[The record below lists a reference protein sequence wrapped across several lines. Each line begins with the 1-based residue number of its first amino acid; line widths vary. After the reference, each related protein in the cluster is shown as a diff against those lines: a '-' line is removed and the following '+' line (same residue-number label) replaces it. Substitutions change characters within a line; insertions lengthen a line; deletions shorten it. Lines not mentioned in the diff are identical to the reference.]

1 MRKAVLEGWNFNDGL
16 PYGIVGAGDPD
27 VGDEFP
33 LGADAVV
40 SVAEGATLSF
50 GSAQMQIAALAV
62 DVDEGLGTIERFT
75 PAESGTLYVTTS
87 GDPKSLCQEGP
98 VPLFTVG
105 EILQPRQLHG
115 WTVVVNGVPDPLLC
129 VRWKN
134 GQFVLAP
141 KGGLMLIVK

>member
-50 GSAQMQIAALAV
+50 GAAQMQIAALAV

-75 PAESGTLYVTTS
+75 PAEGGTLYVTTS